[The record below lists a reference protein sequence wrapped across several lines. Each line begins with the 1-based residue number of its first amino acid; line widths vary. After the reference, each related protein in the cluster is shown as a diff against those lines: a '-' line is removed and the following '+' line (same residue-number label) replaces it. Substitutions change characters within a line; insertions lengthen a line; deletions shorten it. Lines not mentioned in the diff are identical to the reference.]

1 MGGHTCGYYV
11 SIIQNVPI
19 FSNEN
24 ILILVVKELRGFC
37 LKKIT
42 YMLLENCQINLRGAT
57 IKKNGSSRI

>member
-1 MGGHTCGYYV
+1 MGGHICGYYV

-42 YMLLENCQINLRGAT
+42 YMLLENCQINL
-57 IKKNGSSRI
+57 